1 MRIVRCGHGPW
12 VMSSSAARVC
22 VIGLIVVG
30 SGVVS
35 GCASSQQPSY
45 VNGPP
50 IYVAPV
56 SAPVATAK
64 VEMEDDGKPAQAP
77 GRRIKPEDDDPSQ
90 PWSSNYGKGVI
101 PKPFKPAPR
110 TIDAALQPQ
119 VPPVREARRVQMTE
133 ADVDALI
140 SRAVAAHEM
149 RRQ

>member
-1 MRIVRCGHGPW
+1 MRIVRCGHRPSF
-12 VMSSSAARVC
+12 VSASAARVC
-22 VIGLIVVG
+22 VIGLAFVG

-35 GCASSQQPSY
+35 GCASSQQPNY
-45 VNGPP
+45 VNGPSMN
-50 IYVAPV
+50 VAPAP
-56 SAPVATAK
+56 APVRAAK

-77 GRRIKPEDDDPSQ
+77 GRRIKPEEDDPSQ

-101 PKPFKPAPR
+101 PQPIKPAPR
-110 TIDAALQPQ
+110 TVDAALQPPMM
-119 VPPVREARRVQMTE
+119 PPLAPRRVQMSE